1 MCALRAVIKMN
12 VEERTMKKAKQKNR
26 EKAKEAGSVLLFAV
40 GVNAPFFAHI
50 WGLI

>member
-1 MCALRAVIKMN
+1 MCALRAATKMN
-12 VEERTMKKAKQKNR
+12 AEVNVMKTKQNR
-26 EKAKEAGSVLLFAV
+26 ERLKEAGSVLLFAV

>member
-1 MCALRAVIKMN
+1 MCALRVVIKMN
-12 VEERTMKKAKQKNR
+12 AEEVKAMKQSKER
-26 EKAKEAGSVLLFAV
+26 AKEAGGVLLFAV

>member
-1 MCALRAVIKMN
+1 MCALRVVIKMN
-12 VEERTMKKAKQKNR
+12 AEVKAVKMKQKSR
-26 EKAKEAGSVLLFAV
+26 EKAKEAGGVLLFAV